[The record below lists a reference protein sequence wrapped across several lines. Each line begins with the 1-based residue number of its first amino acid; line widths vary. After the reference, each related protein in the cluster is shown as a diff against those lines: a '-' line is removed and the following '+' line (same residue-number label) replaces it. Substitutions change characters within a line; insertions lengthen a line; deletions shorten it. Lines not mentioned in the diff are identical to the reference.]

1 MELNLNSL
9 TAKLYRWFYNQYEMP
24 NSLCPY
30 FWKMIIMYVFIIPY
44 SIISLPQIIFEL
56 ITKERS
62 EAPRIAIGG
71 ILYIL
76 LFFGLTILFTLVT
89 LPIWGYFPPNSV
101 GNSFQIIGT
110 ICFVGG
116 LSVLITHLIINYR
129 LNRNRRFI
137 VDKKTGQ
144 YIKNPKYKGEKPNLV
159 KEFIKAKY
167 NKYCPKINWK

>member
-9 TAKLYRWFYNQYEMP
+9 TAKLYRWFYKQNEMP

-30 FWKMIIMYVFIIPY
+30 FWKMIMMYVIIIPY

-62 EAPRIAIGG
+62 EAPRLAIGT
-71 ILYIL
+71 ILYIM
-76 LFFGLTILFTLVT
+76 LFFGLSILFTLVT
-89 LPIWGYFPPNSV
+89 LPIWGYFHPKSEGYTFQLIGSV
-101 GNSFQIIGT
+101 G
-110 ICFVGG
+110 FVGL
-116 LSVLITHLIINYR
+116 LSVLFTHLMLTY
-129 LNRNRRFI
+129 LQNRNRRFI

-144 YIKNPKYKGEKPNLV
+144 YIKNPKYKGEKPNLL

>member
-76 LFFGLTILFTLVT
+76 
-89 LPIWGYFPPNSV
+89 
-101 GNSFQIIGT
+101 
-110 ICFVGG
+110 
-116 LSVLITHLIINYR
+116 
-129 LNRNRRFI
+129 
-137 VDKKTGQ
+137 
-144 YIKNPKYKGEKPNLV
+144 
-159 KEFIKAKY
+159 
-167 NKYCPKINWK
+167 

>member
-9 TAKLYRWFYNQYEMP
+9 TTKLYRWFYNQYEMP
-24 NSLCPY
+24 NTLCPY
-30 FWKMIIMYVFIIPY
+30 FWKMVIMYVFIIPY

-76 LFFGLTILFTLVT
+76 LFFGFTILFTLAT

-101 GNSFQIIGT
+101 GNIFQIIGT

-116 LSVLITHLIINYR
+116 LSVLITHLIITYR
-129 LNRNRRFI
+129 LNRTRKFI
-137 VDKKTGQ
+137 FDKKTDG
-144 YIKNPKYKGEKPNLV
+144 YIRNPKYKYEKPNLV